1 MIFKARVSTFYGSEK
16 VKETLLVTAD
26 SYGMAADMVAKYYEN
41 MDFESMKLSIVAQ
54 DVALWPESLDIN
66 EFEEIQSL
74 GTKDTKKYD
83 EWTISRLIENGLATP
98 HKTGNIVA
106 YVTENAANEILALDT
121 INGTYYSGEKYKTF
135 GTEKGRKWVYKVG
148 DYYIFVNK
156 RGRVIGIE
164 DVNLDYGRYSL

>member
-16 VKETLLVTAD
+16 VKETFLVTAD

-41 MDFESMKLSIVAQ
+41 MDFESMKLSVVAQ

-83 EWTISRLIENGLATP
+83 E
-98 HKTGNIVA
+98 
-106 YVTENAANEILALDT
+106 
-121 INGTYYSGEKYKTF
+121 
-135 GTEKGRKWVYKVG
+135 
-148 DYYIFVNK
+148 
-156 RGRVIGIE
+156 
-164 DVNLDYGRYSL
+164 

>member
-74 GTKDTKKYD
+74 DTKDTKKYD
-83 EWTISRLIENGLATP
+83 E
-98 HKTGNIVA
+98 
-106 YVTENAANEILALDT
+106 
-121 INGTYYSGEKYKTF
+121 
-135 GTEKGRKWVYKVG
+135 
-148 DYYIFVNK
+148 
-156 RGRVIGIE
+156 
-164 DVNLDYGRYSL
+164 